1 MLARQKSPRA
11 LSPLQIDK
19 YKNTKIQKYKIH
31 KSRSR
36 LPSELNL
43 MIDDEKVFCFQND
56 LRISRVDNVHF
67 LRHLGMKEHNVTLLA
82 STKV

>member
-1 MLARQKSPRA
+1 
-11 LSPLQIDK
+11 
-19 YKNTKIQKYKIH
+19 
-31 KSRSR
+31 
-36 LPSELNL
+36 

-82 STKV
+82 STKVKHFLKYFFKLFCENFPEHFLRHLQNERVDGHAGLTQ